1 MLDLALDAIAAA
13 TGCDRSALGHAVGAV
28 PESTGL
34 SEERLLDRIA
44 AQERAVDALQAWQ
57 AHDLA
62 AFGAAMAPEDLESSH
77 EPSPHAAA
85 GLDVADA
92 LNLAV
97 LTGQNRIHAADA
109 AVGHPEL
116 LGLVGTGSVSM
127 VGLRRVC
134 AATDVL
140 EPEQRLVVDRRLAG
154 DAVRSELTPGQLE
167 KAALRRVLD
176 VDPAA
181 ADNRAEKARKKRY
194 VRLSQPVDGTAGIFA
209 RLRAEEALALFGRL
223 DRTARGMRG
232 DGDERSLD
240 ELMADLLVELVTG
253 TAMQRTDQPVGS
265 WANLDGF
272 EPWLWSQPP
281 PLHPVD
287 DPSPDDSAW
296 DTYLDFTT
304 DHGPDQ
310 QASAS
315 DRAEP
320 DGSVTNDHDRSRLPG
335 AADGMRE
342 HPAHAPP
349 PCESAAGSRWRV
361 PMRVEVQV
369 VISAAT
375 LLGLDNAP
383 GLLRGYGAVPAW
395 VLHDL
400 VDNAAAATEA
410 RTTLRG
416 LFCDPVDGR
425 LVAMDSTTRCFS
437 GGLRKFALYRD
448 QHCRLSGGRIV
459 DVDHIAEHRSGG
471 KTSAT
476 NAQALGK
483 LAHVLKDHPAITV
496 TPLTSIQLGDGLDH
510 LRANAPDVEWKL
522 PTGRTRLSE
531 PPPALGPGSR
541 PERSNYPISPME
553 RHLAA
558 FIEKS
563 LDAGADDRL
572 EGGDG

>member
-1 MLDLALDAIAAA
+1 MLELALDAFAAA
-13 TGCDRSALGHAVGAV
+13 TGCDRSALGELVGDVPAATAV
-28 PESTGL
+28 SQ
-34 SEERLLDRIA
+34 ERLLNRIA
-44 AQERAVDALQAWQ
+44 AQERAVDAFQAWQ
-57 AHDLA
+57 TLDLVV
-62 AFGAAMAPEDLESSH
+62 FGAVEAVEYAGDGH
-77 EPSPHAAA
+77 QPSPHAGA

-92 LNLAV
+92 LNVAV

-109 AVGHPEL
+109 AVAHPEL

-127 VGLRRVC
+127 YGLRRVC

-176 VDPAA
+176 VDPEA
-181 ADNRAEKARKKRY
+181 ADKRAEKARKKRC
-194 VRLSQPVDGTAGIFA
+194 VRLSQPVDGTAAIFA
-209 RLRAEEALALFGRL
+209 RLRAEEALAVFGRL
-223 DRTARGMRG
+223 DRSARGMRG
-232 DGDERSLD
+232 DGDDRSLD
-240 ELMADLLVELVTG
+240 QLMADLLVELATG
-253 TAMQRTDQPVGS
+253 TAMQRTGEGADQPVH
-265 WANLDGF
+265 WCNVDAF

-287 DPSPDDSAW
+287 DPAPDDSAW
-296 DTYLDFTT
+296 DSYLNYTAA
-304 DHGPDQ
+304 HGPDPG
-310 QASAS
+310 AAVS
-315 DRAEP
+315 DGAEP
-320 DGSVTNDHDRSRLPG
+320 DDPAIDDHDRSRLPEP
-335 AADGMRE
+335 ADGMGE

-349 PCESAAGSRWRV
+349 VSESPWRL
-361 PMRVEVQV
+361 PTRVEVQV

-400 VDNAAAATEA
+400 AASADRTGA

-425 LVAMDSTTRCFS
+425 LVAMDSTARCFT
-437 GGLRKFALYRD
+437 GGLRRFALYRD

-471 KTSAT
+471 AT
-476 NAQALGK
+476 AAANAQALGK

-496 TPLTSIQLGDGLDH
+496 SPLAPIQLGDGLDH
-510 LRANAPDVEWKL
+510 LRANAPDVEWTL
-522 PTGRTRLSE
+522 PTRRSRLSE

-541 PERSNYPISPME
+541 PERCDYPASRME
-553 RHLAA
+553 HHLAA

-572 EGGDG
+572 ECGDG